1 MPRSNRSTQVNNE
14 AGTTKPKARAPRKKA
29 KAPAE
34 VGSDAD
40 QKSAPALKRMRQLY
54 LDQAV
59 PQLRTTFG
67 YKNPMAVPEIKKIV
81 INMGLGEALTN
92 GRAIENAT
100 VALTLISGQKPVV
113 TRARKSIAT
122 FKVREGMALGLM
134 VTLRGHRMY
143 DFYDRLVNASLP
155 RIRDFRGVSR
165 KSFDGRGNFALGIRE
180 HVIFPEIDYNTIDR
194 IRPLQVIIVTNANT
208 DQEAVVL
215 LENMGMPFAREVVAN

>member
-29 KAPAE
+29 NAPAK

-67 YKNPMAVPEIKKIV
+67 YKNPMAIPEIKKIV

>member
-1 MPRSNRSTQVNNE
+1 MPRSNRPTKLNTEES
-14 AGTTKPKARAPRKKA
+14 ATKPKTRNTRKKA
-29 KAPAE
+29 VAKEE
-34 VGSDAD
+34 VVAVEPNTVSVR
-40 QKSAPALKRMRQLY
+40 RMRQLY
-54 LDQAV
+54 RDRAV
-59 PQLRTTFG
+59 PQLQSTFG
-67 YKNPMAVPEIKKIV
+67 YETPMAIPQIKKIV

-100 VALTLISGQKPVV
+100 QDLTLISGQKPVV

-165 KSFDGRGNFALGIRE
+165 GSFDGRGNFSLGIRE

-194 IRPLQVIIVTNANT
+194 IRPLEVIIVTSANT
-208 DQEAVVL
+208 NEEAIAL
-215 LENMGMPFAREVVAN
+215 LEGMGMPFARETAGS

>member
-1 MPRSNRSTQVNNE
+1 
-14 AGTTKPKARAPRKKA
+14 
-29 KAPAE
+29 
-34 VGSDAD
+34 
-40 QKSAPALKRMRQLY
+40 
-54 LDQAV
+54 
-59 PQLRTTFG
+59 
-67 YKNPMAVPEIKKIV
+67 
-81 INMGLGEALTN
+81 MGLGEALTN

>member
-1 MPRSNRSTQVNNE
+1 MPRSNRSTEVNTTE
-14 AGTTKPKARAPRKKA
+14 GTTKPKARATRKKA
-29 KAPAE
+29 GGKSGAGAAESASPAI
-34 VGSDAD
+34 
-40 QKSAPALKRMRQLY
+40 KRMRQLY
-54 LDQAV
+54 RDQAV
-59 PQLRTTFG
+59 PQLQATFG
-67 YKNPMAVPEIKKIV
+67 YENPMAIPQIEKIV

-100 VALTLISGQKPVV
+100 QDLTLISGQKPVV

-194 IRPLQVIIVTNANT
+194 IRPLQVIIVTSANT
-208 DQEAVVL
+208 NEEAIVL
-215 LENMGMPFAREVVAN
+215 LENMGMPFTRELAAN

>member
-1 MPRSNRSTQVNNE
+1 MPRSNRPTQVNNE

-29 KAPAE
+29 TAKAE

-40 QKSAPALKRMRQLY
+40 QKSATALKRMRQMY

-59 PQLRTTFG
+59 PQLQATFG
-67 YKNPMAVPEIKKIV
+67 YKNPMAVPAIKKIV

-100 VALTLISGQKPVV
+100 QTLTIISGQKPVV

-208 DQEAVVL
+208 DQEALVL
-215 LENMGMPFAREVVAN
+215 LENMGMPFTREVVAN

>member
-1 MPRSNRSTQVNNE
+1 MPRNNRSTQVNSE
-14 AGTTKPKARAPRKKA
+14 ADTTKPKARAPRKKA
-29 KAPAE
+29 SAKPEA
-34 VGSDAD
+34 GSDAD
-40 QKSAPALKRMRQLY
+40 QKSTTALKRMRQVY

-59 PQLRTTFG
+59 PQLQTTFE
-67 YKNPMAVPEIKKIV
+67 YKNSMAIPQIKKIV

-100 VALTLISGQKPVV
+100 QALTLISGQKPMV

-122 FKVREGMALGLM
+122 FKLREGMPLGLM

-180 HVIFPEIDYNTIDR
+180 HAIFPEIDYNTIDK
-194 IRPLQVIIVTNANT
+194 IRPLQVIIVTSANT
-208 DQEAVVL
+208 DREAVVL
-215 LENMGMPFAREVVAN
+215 LENMGMPFTREVVTD

>member
-1 MPRSNRSTQVNNE
+1 MPRSNRSTEVNTQE
-14 AGTTKPKARAPRKKA
+14 GTPKPKARSTRKKTSA
-29 KAPAE
+29 KAGTAAAE
-34 VGSDAD
+34 STNA
-40 QKSAPALKRMRQLY
+40 SLKRMRQLY
-54 LDQAV
+54 RDSAV
-59 PQLRTTFG
+59 PQLQATFG
-67 YKNPMAVPEIKKIV
+67 YKNPMAIPQIKKIV

-100 VALTLISGQKPVV
+100 QDLTLISGQKPVV

-122 FKVREGMALGLM
+122 FKIREGMALGLM

-165 KSFDGRGNFALGIRE
+165 GSFDGRGNFSLGIRE

-194 IRPLQVIIVTNANT
+194 IRPLQVIIVTSANT
-208 DQEAVVL
+208 NAEAIVL
-215 LENMGMPFAREVVAN
+215 LENMGMPFARDMVAN

>member
-1 MPRSNRSTQVNNE
+1 
-14 AGTTKPKARAPRKKA
+14 
-29 KAPAE
+29 
-34 VGSDAD
+34 
-40 QKSAPALKRMRQLY
+40 MRQVY

-59 PQLRTTFG
+59 PQLQTAFE
-67 YKNPMAVPEIKKIV
+67 YKNSMAIPQIKKIV

-100 VALTLISGQKPVV
+100 QALRLISGQKPMV

-122 FKVREGMALGLM
+122 FKLREGMPLGLM

-180 HVIFPEIDYNTIDR
+180 HAIFPEIDYNTIDK
-194 IRPLQVIIVTNANT
+194 IRPLQVIIVTSANT
-208 DQEAVVL
+208 DREAVVL
-215 LENMGMPFAREVVAN
+215 LENMGMPFTREVVTD